1 MDKLF
6 LIENNEQTKARNVSF
21 DDFFTL
27 SKFLKNDTKL
37 NPHLRLVDTFVKRSF
52 LHFLYFCV
60 HFERLVSNLV
70 KVKLSCHKSLTRIS
84 FCCALSIFEIPFILD
99 YKSTRVLVEFKF
111 LEANLGNCLYT
122 VVNVDPRMSIKNV
135 PKNDQN
141 FASIYGT

>member
-52 LHFLYFCV
+52 LHFLYFCD

-84 FCCALSIFEIPFILD
+84 FCCALHF
-99 YKSTRVLVEFKF
+99 
-111 LEANLGNCLYT
+111 
-122 VVNVDPRMSIKNV
+122 
-135 PKNDQN
+135 
-141 FASIYGT
+141 